1 VNVLLNE
8 ELVGG
13 VVGEDVVSFGEEDA
27 LALAAGDWLGDI
39 EYVIA
44 IF

>member
-8 ELVGG
+8 QLVGG
-13 VVGEDVVSFGEEDA
+13 VVGEDVVPFGEEDS

-39 EYVIA
+39 KYLIA